1 MIGVEFSKLLTFDTA
16 TGARVALFA
25 RRKQRLD
32 AVVDEFGSKRAFAC
46 LVDVTD
52 GNDCISG
59 VSRAEKHFGSP
70 VWGLINCAGVMHYQR
85 VLDIDTVSWENQ
97 FNVNCKGVLNCCA
110 AVLPSLKAYRRG
122 HIVNITSDAGKK
134 VFTGLAVYSATKFF
148 VEAFAQGLRQ
158 ELAPL
163 GVKVTNVQVICDF
176 IYFSRHAHQHS
187 VFCVALY
194 HLIYGVSLYS
204 TAW

>member
-1 MIGVEFSKLLTFDTA
+1 MCTA
-16 TGARVALFA
+16 GAGARVALFA

-32 AVVDEFGSKRAFAC
+32 VIVEEFGRTRALAC
-46 LVDVTD
+46 PVDVTD
-52 GNDCISG
+52 GKECIAG
-59 VSRAEKHFGSP
+59 VAQAEDYFGAP

-110 AVLPSLKAYRRG
+110 AVLPNLKAYRRG

-163 GVKVTNVQVICDF
+163 GVKVTNVQVKQPYSRF
-176 IYFSRHAHQHS
+176 IITMLLLLCLNVCFLFLRVWLSISHS
-187 VFCVALY
+187 LVMSEL
-194 HLIYGVSLYS
+194 SS
-204 TAW
+204 